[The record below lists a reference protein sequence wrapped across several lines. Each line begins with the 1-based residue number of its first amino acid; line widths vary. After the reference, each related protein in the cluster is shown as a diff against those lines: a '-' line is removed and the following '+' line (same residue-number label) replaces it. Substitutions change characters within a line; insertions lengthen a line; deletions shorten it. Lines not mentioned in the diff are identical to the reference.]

1 MRYKTL
7 LIGRNNSMIDDFF
20 NQTEDM
26 FEVMTSSVRYED
38 MMRHLKYV
46 EPDIFV
52 YCIYNES
59 MDVFSL
65 MANIK
70 EQLFQRKVPFILI
83 GSKEDC
89 DEFERNTANVPD
101 LVLHKPLTA
110 EAITLQLS
118 NFMRGWES
126 IKSKTKDAIQKNK
139 TDLSAG
145 AKAGADIQEEEPKR
159 KHILVVD
166 DSPIMLKTL
175 KEHLRDDYD
184 IATAVSGKVAL
195 KFLERRKTDL
205 ILLDYEMP
213 EESGPAVLEKLRA
226 NPSTKDIPVIF
237 LTGVTD
243 SGKIREALVL
253 KPQGYLLKPIDHDK
267 LMDAITKVIE

>member
-1 MRYKTL
+1 MRYKML
-7 LIGRNNSMIDDFF
+7 LTGRNQSVIDDFF
-20 NQTEDM
+20 NQADEE
-26 FEVMTSSVRYED
+26 FEAVTASSRYTD
-38 MMRHLKYV
+38 IIRHLKYF

-52 YCIYNES
+52 FCMYNES
-59 MDVFSL
+59 TDVFSQMTNL
-65 MANIK
+65 K
-70 EQLFQRKVPFILI
+70 SQLNQYQIPFVLI

-89 DEFERNTANVPD
+89 EEFERIAVRIPD
-101 LVLHKPLTA
+101 LILIKPLTVDA
-110 EAITLQLS
+110 VTMQIL
-118 NFMRGWES
+118 NFMGVWNKMKQERE
-126 IKSKTKDAIQKNK
+126 KAQKQAQANQ
-139 TDLSAG
+139 SEPVNEEA
-145 AKAGADIQEEEPKR
+145 APADR

-175 KEHLRDDYD
+175 KENLREEYD
-184 IATAVSGKVAL
+184 VATAISGKVAM

-213 EESGPAVLEKLRA
+213 EESGPAVLEKIRS
-226 NPSTKDIPVIF
+226 NEDTKDIPVIF

-267 LMDAITKVIE
+267 LIEAITRVIG

>member
-89 DEFERNTANVPD
+89 DEFERSTANVPD

>member
-89 DEFERNTANVPD
+89 DEFERSTANVPD

-145 AKAGADIQEEEPKR
+145 AKVGADIQEEEPKR